1 MTWSNGRQVPWPLQR
16 ASAQEPLALRSLSR
30 SDARSAAGLRTNNAA
45 SSLRRPL
52 SRLAKRLEGMPKN
65 HQRKRFACEAESC
78 NAAGP
83 GADDRRPQQF
93 VTLTPDAPGAL
104 PRQRL
109 RVEKVMGAGQ
119 GRRSV
124 VPGCV
129 SIAPGVSPLHRVCA
143 YVYFWAFQVQWG
155 SVREWAESTAEARS
169 IATCSVFSPAT
180 WMLVAPPQPLRA
192 GCIWPDCQA
201 LGTFEH
207 IAWQCPFRPCRAPK
221 PRSRILARFGWSTAR
236 DNSSSV
242 SRLGRVG
249 LRSLCGACYGRSG
262 NLACVVFP
270 CFA

>member
-1 MTWSNGRQVPWPLQR
+1 MQR

-83 GADDRRPQQF
+83 GADDRRLQQF

-109 RVEKVMGAGQ
+109 RVAKVMGAGQ

-180 WMLVAPPQPLRA
+180 WMLVVPPPN
-192 GCIWPDCQA
+192 
-201 LGTFEH
+201 
-207 IAWQCPFRPCRAPK
+207 
-221 PRSRILARFGWSTAR
+221 RFVRDASGRTAR
-236 DNSSSV
+236 LWGPLNTLLGNAPLDLAGPLNLEVEFLLGLVGPRPVTIPARSPDSEEQVCGRCVAPAMGDQVTSLAWSS
-242 SRLGRVG
+242 LAL
-249 LRSLCGACYGRSG
+249 LRYPAT
-262 NLACVVFP
+262 A
-270 CFA
+270 